1 MKKSRSK
8 NNILFITTNRS
19 EYGLQRDLIKEFKK
33 KNNFNTKVV
42 VAGSHLL
49 KKFGKTIDE
58 IKKDKIKIFSIIKLN
73 IKNDD
78 PYDISLFNQKLGIE
92 INKIFSKS
100 KIDLLFLLGD
110 RSEILNIAGIAKVY
124 NIPIA
129 HLHGGET
136 TQAAIDDSIRDSV
149 SKLSDYHFVSH
160 DKYRSKLLRM
170 NINKE
175 SIFTVGGLGASRI
188 EREKFINKKKVCKY
202 IGLDEKK
209 KIIIASFH
217 PVTLENK
224 KTYDYFRN
232 LISALSGFNN
242 LNIVITSPNF
252 DVNYGKIYKLLD
264 NFIKKNKNVYYVK
277 SLGSELYFSLLK
289 ISSGIVGN
297 SSSGILEAPSF
308 NIGTVNIG
316 NRQKGR
322 IQSNSVVNC
331 DAIKEE
337 IIISIN
343 KILYDNKFLNKIK
356 VLDNPY
362 FKHKTEQNIVNITN
376 KLMMSKNFNHN
387 LNKNKNLGNSKNK
400 IKNIIINKKLL
411 RILKKTKNPY
421 YLTDIK
427 KKIEKNIS
435 QLLN

>member
-1 MKKSRSK
+1 M
-8 NNILFITTNRS
+8 S
-19 EYGLQRDLIKEFKK
+19 E
-33 KNNFNTKVV
+33 
-42 VAGSHLL
+42 
-49 KKFGKTIDE
+49 
-58 IKKDKIKIFSIIKLN
+58 
-73 IKNDD
+73 
-78 PYDISLFNQKLGIE
+78 
-92 INKIFSKS
+92 
-100 KIDLLFLLGD
+100 
-110 RSEILNIAGIAKVY
+110 
-124 NIPIA
+124 
-129 HLHGGET
+129 
-136 TQAAIDDSIRDSV
+136 
-149 SKLSDYHFVSH
+149 
-160 DKYRSKLLRM
+160 
-170 NINKE
+170 
-175 SIFTVGGLGASRI
+175 
-188 EREKFINKKKVCKY
+188 
-202 IGLDEKK
+202 
-209 KIIIASFH
+209 
-217 PVTLENK
+217 
-224 KTYDYFRN
+224 
-232 LISALSGFNN
+232 FNN
-242 LNIVITSPNF
+242 LSIVITSPNF
-252 DVNYGKIYKLLD
+252 DVNYGKIYKLLY

-331 DAIKEE
+331 NAIKEE
-337 IIISIN
+337 IIVSIN
-343 KILYDNKFLNKIK
+343 KILYDSKFLNKIK
-356 VLDNPY
+356 VLNNPY
-362 FKHKTEQNIVNITN
+362 FKYKTEQNIVNITN